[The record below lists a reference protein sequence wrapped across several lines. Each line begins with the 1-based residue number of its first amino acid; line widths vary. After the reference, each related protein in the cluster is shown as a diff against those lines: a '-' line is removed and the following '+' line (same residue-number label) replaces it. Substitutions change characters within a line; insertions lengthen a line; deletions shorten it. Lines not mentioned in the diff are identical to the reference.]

1 MADKQLIGKIKRL
14 IDVLN
19 KDRNNYVASFA
30 YGSVVFPQKGR
41 TTSNSL
47 IDLIIIA
54 HDPVEWHLKNISEN
68 PNHYNNFLRSFSKAY
83 QSSYFKMFLCQAP
96 GPKVY
101 YNPFIEWND
110 PLDNNTKVSFK
121 YGVVGIKNIL
131 SDLSTWSHLYIAGR
145 LQKPVLWISDDSKL
159 LSSSQSCY
167 AEQLHTLQSKN
178 LLASM
183 SYAILSNYPKH
194 FPISEYDLYC
204 SISSI
209 SYNGDWRMIIGED
222 RQKIKRLVYG
232 DSRLG
237 EFRSL
242 YRNALNSLE
251 SYGFSIQTQ
260 SKSSPSERES
270 SYCLVCSN
278 ENADIIPHLLTHI
291 PDHICLLSVK
301 DIHPIDN
308 PTKARECLANLSYT
322 ERSQRLS
329 NTVSSIVRW
338 SSLYQTGL
346 GLISAG
352 PKRSLQYA
360 FAKLT
365 KMFSSLEGNK

>member
-1 MADKQLIGKIKRL
+1 MVDKQLIGKIKRL

-19 KDRNNYVASFA
+19 KDRSNYVASFA

-68 PNHYNNFLRSFSKAY
+68 PNHYNTLLRSFSKTY

-110 PLDNNTKVSFK
+110 PLDNNKKVSFK
-121 YGVVGIKNIL
+121 YGVVGIQSIL

-159 LSSSQSCY
+159 SSSQSY
-167 AEQLHTLQSKN
+167 AEQLHTLQNKN

-183 SYAILSNYPKH
+183 SYAILLNYPKR

-204 SISSI
+204 SIASI
-209 SYNGDWRMIIGED
+209 SYTGDWRMIIGED

-232 DSRLG
+232 DNRLG

-260 SKSSPSERES
+260 SKSSLDERES

-278 ENADIIPHLLTHI
+278 ENAEIILHLLTNI

-301 DIHPIDN
+301 DDIHSIDN
-308 PTKARECLANLSYT
+308 PAKAREFLANLSHT
-322 ERSQRLS
+322 ERNQRLC

-360 FAKLT
+360 FAKLA
-365 KMFSSLEGNK
+365 KMFSSLGGNK